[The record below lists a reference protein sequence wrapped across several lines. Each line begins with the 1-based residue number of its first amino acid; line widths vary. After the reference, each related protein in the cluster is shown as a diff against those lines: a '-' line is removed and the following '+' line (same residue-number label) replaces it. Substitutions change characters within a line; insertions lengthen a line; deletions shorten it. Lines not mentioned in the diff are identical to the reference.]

1 MWRKRSRSSKQ
12 EQQQQQQEK
21 QEEQEEKEKEQEE
34 QEEEEATPSFGSTL
48 LSRATLSNRILKR
61 KKDFAHMTIG
71 RRSPL
76 NSSFANVDL
85 I

>member
-1 MWRKRSRSSKQ
+1 VEEEEQEQQ
-12 EQQQQQQEK
+12 EQQQEQQE
-21 QEEQEEKEKEQEE
+21 QQEQEKEQQEQEE
-34 QEEEEATPSFGSTL
+34 QEAEEATPSFGSTL

>member
-1 MWRKRSRSSKQ
+1 VAAATAVAAATSTATAAMPEEEEAE
-12 EQQQQQQEK
+12 EQQEAE
-21 QEEQEEKEKEQEE
+21 EEQEED
-34 QEEEEATPSFGSTL
+34 ATPSFGSTL

-61 KKDFAHMTIG
+61 KHDFAHITIG

>member
-1 MWRKRSRSSKQ
+1 MEEEEQEQQ
-12 EQQQQQQEK
+12 EQQQEQQE
-21 QEEQEEKEKEQEE
+21 QQEQEEKEKEQ
-34 QEEEEATPSFGSTL
+34 QEKEAEEATPSFGSTL